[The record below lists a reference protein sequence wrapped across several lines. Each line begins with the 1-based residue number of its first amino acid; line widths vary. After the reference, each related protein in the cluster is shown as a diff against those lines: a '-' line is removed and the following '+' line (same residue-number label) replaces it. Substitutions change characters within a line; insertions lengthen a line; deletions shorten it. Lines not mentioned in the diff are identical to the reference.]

1 MMSRLILEKP
11 VVGDNLSWEKS
22 PMETSLGFHKFKN
35 KERVWG
41 ELFSN
46 FFIKINA
53 GRERGRKRGNKSI
66 RIMKKKIGLD
76 NQIKCIYFFFSLLF
90 YFFSFFFYWLFFSI
104 FLYLYFSYP
113 HDFPR
118 RWLYYFPLMFSPKR
132 MKMILD
138 NQKNNLIDKKVFVN

>member
-1 MMSRLILEKP
+1 MMSRLILEKL
-11 VVGDNLSWEKS
+11 VVGDNLSWEKN

-53 GRERGRKRGNKSI
+53 ERERRRKRGNKSI
-66 RIMKKKIGLD
+66 RVMKKNKLGD

-90 YFFSFFFYWLFFSI
+90 YFFSFFFYWFLFFFLFFYTPI
-104 FLYLYFSYP
+104 FLILMIFST
-113 HDFPR
+113 
-118 RWLYYFPLMFSPKR
+118 LTLLFSLNVFTK
-132 MKMILD
+132 
-138 NQKNNLIDKKVFVN
+138 KNEKDIR

>member
-1 MMSRLILEKP
+1 MMSRLIL
-11 VVGDNLSWEKS
+11 VVADNLSWEKN

-53 GRERGRKRGNKSI
+53 ERERGRKRGNKSI
-66 RIMKKKIGLD
+66 RIMKKKKLGLD

-90 YFFSFFFYWLFFSI
+90 YFFSFFFYWLLFFFLFFYTPI
-104 FLYLYFSYP
+104 FLILMIFST
-113 HDFPR
+113 
-118 RWLYYFPLMFSPKR
+118 LTLLFSLNVFTK
-132 MKMILD
+132 
-138 NQKNNLIDKKVFVN
+138 KNEKDIR